1 MTNYARII
9 DNVAVDVCA
18 EPSHCFHPDIA
29 REFVPVPDE
38 VQSGR
43 VRTDG
48 QWSAPAP
55 TPQPE
60 PVPVYPKVTPVEFK
74 MLFTSSERIAIKEAR
89 ATNPVIDD
97 YFDIAEDPRLQ
108 VVDLG
113 LHSVQEG
120 IHYLQTIGILT
131 EDRVSQ
137 ILAGTIL

>member
-1 MTNYARII
+1 MTNYARTI
-9 DNVAVDVCA
+9 NEVAVDVCTDPA
-18 EPSHCFHPDIA
+18 NCFHPDIA
-29 REFVPVPDE
+29 REFVVVPDE
-38 VQSGR
+38 VQAGWIR
-43 VRTDG
+43 KDG

-55 TPQPE
+55 APQPE

-74 MLFTSSERIAIKEAR
+74 MLFTSAERIAIKEAR
-89 ATNPVIDD
+89 TTDPVIDD
-97 YFDIAEDPRLQ
+97 YFDIVEDPRPQ

-120 IHYLQTIGILT
+120 IHYLQTTGILT

>member
-18 EPSHCFHPDIA
+18 DPANSFHPDIA
-29 REFVPVPDE
+29 SDFVAVPDE
-38 VQSGR
+38 VQAGWI
-43 VRTDG
+43 RTDG

-55 TPQPE
+55 APQPE

-74 MLFTSSERIAIKEAR
+74 MLFTSAERIAIKEAR
-89 ATNPVIDD
+89 ATDPVIDD
-97 YFDIAEDPRLQ
+97 YFDIVEDPRLQ

-120 IHYLQTIGILT
+120 IQYLQTIGILT

>member
-9 DNVAVDVCA
+9 NNVAVDVCTDSA
-18 EPSHCFHPDIA
+18 THFHPDIA
-29 REFVPVPDE
+29 IQFEPVPDE
-38 VQSGR
+38 VQSGWI
-43 VRTDG
+43 RTDG

-55 TPQPE
+55 APQPE

-74 MLFTSSERIAIKEAR
+74 MLFTSAERIAIKEAR
-89 ATNPVIDD
+89 TTDPVVDD
-97 YFDIAEDPRLQ
+97 YFDIVEDPRLQ

-120 IHYLQTIGILT
+120 IRYLQTIGILT
-131 EDRVSQ
+131 EDRAGQ

>member
-9 DNVAVDVCA
+9 NEVAVDVCTDPA
-18 EPSHCFHPDIA
+18 HCFHPDIA
-29 REFVPVPDE
+29 VQFEPVPDE
-38 VQSGR
+38 VQAGWIRKDGR
-43 VRTDG
+43 
-48 QWSAPAP
+48 WAAPAP
-55 TPQPE
+55 APQPG

-74 MLFTSSERIAIKEAR
+74 MLFTSAERVAIKEAR
-89 ATNPVIDD
+89 ATDPVVDD
-97 YFDIAEDPRLQ
+97 FYDIVEDPRLQ

-120 IHYLQTIGILT
+120 IRYLQTIGILT

>member
-9 DNVAVDVCA
+9 DNVAVDVSGNPA
-18 EPSHCFHPDIA
+18 EQFHPDIA
-29 REFVPVPDE
+29 RDFEPVPDE
-38 VQSGR
+38 VQAGWI
-43 VRTDG
+43 RTDG

-55 TPQPE
+55 APQPE
-60 PVPVYPKVTPVEFK
+60 PVPVHPKVTPVEFK
-74 MLFTSSERIAIKEAR
+74 MLFTSAERIAIKEAR

>member
-9 DNVAVDVCA
+9 NEVAVDVCTD
-18 EPSHCFHPDIA
+18 PTHCFHPDIA
-29 REFVPVPDE
+29 REFVAVPDE
-38 VQSGR
+38 VQAGWIR
-43 VRTDG
+43 KDG

-55 TPQPE
+55 APQPE

-74 MLFTSSERIAIKEAR
+74 MLFTSAERIAIKAAR
-89 ATNPVIDD
+89 ETDPVIDD
-97 YFDIAEDPRLQ
+97 YFDIVEDPHLQ
-108 VVDLG
+108 AVDLG

-120 IHYLQTIGILT
+120 IQYLQAIGILT

>member
-1 MTNYARII
+1 MTNFARII
-9 DNVAVDVCA
+9 NNVAVDVSTDPA
-18 EPSHCFHPDIA
+18 HCFHPDIA
-29 REFVPVPDE
+29 AQFEPVPDE
-38 VQSGR
+38 VQAGWI
-43 VRTDG
+43 RTDG

-60 PVPVYPKVTPVEFK
+60 PEPTYPKVTPVEFK
-74 MLFTSSERIAIKEAR
+74 MLFASAERIAIKEAR
-89 ATNPVIDD
+89 ATDPVVDD
-97 YFDIAEDPRLQ
+97 YFDIVEDPRLQ

-120 IHYLQTIGILT
+120 VHYLQSTGILT

>member
-18 EPSHCFHPDIA
+18 DPANSFHPDIA
-29 REFVPVPDE
+29 REFVAVPDE
-38 VQSGR
+38 VQAGWIR
-43 VRTDG
+43 KDG

-55 TPQPE
+55 APQPE
-60 PVPVYPKVTPVEFK
+60 PVPVSPKVTPVEFK
-74 MLFTSSERIAIKEAR
+74 MLFTSAERIAIKEAR
-89 ATNPVIDD
+89 ATDPVIDD
-97 YFDIAEDPRLQ
+97 YFDIVEDPRLQ

-120 IHYLQTIGILT
+120 IQYLQTIGIFT

>member
-1 MTNYARII
+1 MANFARII
-9 DNVAVDVCA
+9 NEVAVDVSTD
-18 EPSHCFHPDIA
+18 PTNHFHPDIA
-29 REFVPVPDE
+29 RNFVPAPDE
-38 VQSGR
+38 VQAGW
-43 VRTDG
+43 VRKDG

-55 TPQPE
+55 APAPD

-74 MLFTSSERIAIKEAR
+74 MLFTSAERIAIKEAR
-89 ATNPVIDD
+89 TADPVIDD
-97 YFDIAEDPRLQ
+97 YFDIVEDPRLQ

>member
-1 MTNYARII
+1 MTTFARII
-9 DNVAVDVCA
+9 NDVAVDVSTDPA
-18 EPSHCFHPDIA
+18 NSFHPDIA
-29 REFVPVPDE
+29 REFDPVPDE
-38 VQSGR
+38 VQAGW

-60 PVPVYPKVTPVEFK
+60 PVPIYPKVTPVEFK
-74 MLFTSSERIAIKEAR
+74 MLFTSAERIAIKAAREAD
-89 ATNPVIDD
+89 PVIDD
-97 YFDIAEDPRLQ
+97 YFDIVEDPRLQ

-120 IHYLQTIGILT
+120 IHYLQSVGILT
-131 EDRVSQ
+131 EDRVGQ

>member
-1 MTNYARII
+1 MANFARVINNI
-9 DNVAVDVCA
+9 AVDVSTD
-18 EPSHCFHPDIA
+18 PTNHFHPTIA
-29 REFVPVPDE
+29 AEFIPVPDE
-38 VQSGR
+38 VQHGW

-48 QWSAPAP
+48 EWAAPAP

-60 PVPVYPKVTPVEFK
+60 PEPTYPKVTPVEFK
-74 MLFTSSERIAIKEAR
+74 MLFASAERIAIKAAR
-89 ATNPVIDD
+89 ETDPVIDD
-97 YFDIAEDPRLQ
+97 YFDIVEDPRLQ

>member
-9 DNVAVDVCA
+9 NNVAVDVSTDPA
-18 EPSHCFHPDIA
+18 THFHPDIA
-29 REFVPVPDE
+29 VQFEPVPNE
-38 VQSGR
+38 VRSGWIR
-43 VRTDG
+43 KDG
-48 QWSAPAP
+48 QWAAPAP

-60 PVPVYPKVTPVEFK
+60 PVPIYPKVTPVEFK
-74 MLFTSSERIAIKEAR
+74 MLFASAERIAIKAAR
-89 ATNPVIDD
+89 ETDPVIDD
-97 YFDIAEDPRLQ
+97 YFDIVEDPRLQ

-120 IHYLQTIGILT
+120 VHYLQTIGILT

>member
-9 DNVAVDVCA
+9 NDVAVDVCTDPA
-18 EPSHCFHPDIA
+18 SNFHPDIA
-29 REFVPVPDE
+29 VQFEPVPDE
-38 VQSGR
+38 VQSGWI
-43 VRTDG
+43 RTDG

-55 TPQPE
+55 APQPE

-74 MLFTSSERIAIKEAR
+74 MLFTSAERIAIKDAR
-89 ATNPVIDD
+89 ATDPVVDD
-97 YFDIAEDPRLQ
+97 YFDIVEDPRLQ

-113 LHSVQEG
+113 LRSVQEG